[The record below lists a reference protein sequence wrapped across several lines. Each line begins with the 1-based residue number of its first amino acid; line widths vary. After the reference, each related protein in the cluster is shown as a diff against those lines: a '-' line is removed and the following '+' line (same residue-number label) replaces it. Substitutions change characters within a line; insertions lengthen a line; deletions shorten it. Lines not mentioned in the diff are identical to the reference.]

1 MDNVEHCR
9 EPLLEFRIGQRV
21 IDDTTGCV
29 ENDDPEQVYE
39 VNMNKAMNEYAK
51 INRGAENYDPLE
63 ERAEIFE
70 RANQEGDYVIEN
82 VDKQLEELE
91 LNREV
96 EEILLRMSAAEETNE
111 VNAKD
116 IEHED
121 AGEVTRDTD
130 TTANE
135 LEQKQADSERDDNQD
150 DSSDQVEKNSLGSR
164 YD

>member
-1 MDNVEHCR
+1 
-9 EPLLEFRIGQRV
+9 
-21 IDDTTGCV
+21 
-29 ENDDPEQVYE
+29 
-39 VNMNKAMNEYAK
+39 MNEYAK

-111 VNAKD
+111 VDAED

-130 TTANE
+130 ATANE
-135 LEQKQADSERDDNQD
+135 LEQKQADIERDDNQD
-150 DSSDQVEKNSLGSR
+150 DSSDQVEKTASEADMTDTTR
-164 YD
+164 A